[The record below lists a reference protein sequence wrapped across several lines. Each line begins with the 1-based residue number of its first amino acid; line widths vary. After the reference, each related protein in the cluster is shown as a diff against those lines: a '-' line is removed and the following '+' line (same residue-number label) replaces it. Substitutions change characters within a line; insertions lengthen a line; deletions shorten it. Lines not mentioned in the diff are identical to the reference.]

1 MTMTRPAIRAMD
13 RLRGR
18 AVVRDTGEARS
29 SSHLELFFDL
39 TFVVGVSRA
48 SAALDHELVAGH
60 IAHGV
65 LGFMA
70 AFFAVWWAWMNF
82 TWFASAHDSD
92 DVAYRLLV
100 LVQMAGVVVL
110 AAGITRA
117 VEYRQFGVA
126 TIGYAIMRSGLIVA
140 WLRVARDQPDSRTRA
155 LRYATGEAV
164 LQALWLL
171 RLAAPNELA
180 VATFVPLGLAELLV
194 PAWAERAA
202 SRPMFNPFHI
212 EDRYGCFTLIVLGE
226 SILSATTGFQ
236 AQLDK
241 GGLST
246 DLLAVGVGGLVLA
259 FAIWWLYFD
268 HPGHLAPTPHQ
279 AFRWGYGH
287 VVIFLALAAAG
298 AGISVAAEA
307 VAGGVGQHVGALA
320 VAIPAAAYLLGLA
333 LVMILTGASPLSLLV
348 YPKWTAAIVLVVI
361 GSLAPAAA
369 TVAVCAAVMAGLA
382 AGMVLAG
389 PPPRR
394 EAT

>member
-1 MTMTRPAIRAMD
+1 MTVTQPAIRVMD
-13 RLRGR
+13 RLRGH

-48 SAALDHELVAGH
+48 SAALHHELVTGH

-92 DVAYRLLV
+92 DVTYRLLT

-110 AAGITRA
+110 AAGLTRA
-117 VEYRQFGVA
+117 VEDRQFGVA
-126 TIGYAIMRSGLIVA
+126 TIGYAIMRSGLVVA
-140 WLRVARDQPDSRTRA
+140 WLRVARDQPESRRRA
-155 LRYATGEAV
+155 LRYAGGMTA
-164 LQALWLL
+164 LQVLWLL
-171 RLAAPNELA
+171 RLTAPDALT
-180 VATFVPLGLAELLV
+180 VATFIPLGVAELLV
-194 PAWAERAA
+194 PVWAERAGHRA
-202 SRPMFNPFHI
+202 MFNPVHI

-241 GGLST
+241 GGVSA

-287 VVIFLALAAAG
+287 VVIFLALAATG

-307 VAGGVGQHVGALA
+307 VVGGVGQHVGALA
-320 VAIPAAAYLLGLA
+320 VAIPAAGYLLGLV
-333 LVMILTGASPLSLLV
+333 LVMALTGTSLLSLHV
-348 YPKWTAAIVLVVI
+348 YPKWCAAIVLVVI
-361 GSLAPAAA
+361 GSVAPAAA
-369 TVAVCAAVMAGLA
+369 TVVVCAAVMAGLA
-382 AGMVLAG
+382 AGMVLIG
-389 PPPRR
+389 PPARQG
-394 EAT
+394 AT